1 MVMIIIVVSV
11 CFVHPVVVVV
21 CSPPWQLQ
29 PKSLRH
35 PRVKFK
41 HFIKVYNTYELNMKK
56 ILACSDVGLDCGYIL
71 EGKTEDEVMENA
83 VKHVWEI
90 HAIKPEEMT
99 SEMKVKIREN
109 IHES

>member
-1 MVMIIIVVSV
+1 MVMMIIVVSV

-21 CSPPWQLQ
+21 CSPLAITA
-29 PKSLRH
+29 K
-35 PRVKFK
+35 VIKFK

>member
-1 MVMIIIVVSV
+1 
-11 CFVHPVVVVV
+11 
-21 CSPPWQLQ
+21 
-29 PKSLRH
+29 
-35 PRVKFK
+35 
-41 HFIKVYNTYELNMKK
+41 
-56 ILACSDVGLDCGYIL
+56 
-71 EGKTEDEVMENA
+71 MENA